1 MLFLDIPATT
11 AFALSATLESL
22 KGVHNGRA
30 SRNFYTWH
38 QTFPTQD
45 SRSSGAELFIA
56 VARCDSRRR
65 AVRRSGGASGGPGT
79 PGYTPPP
86 GGYGSGKAI
95 GIGVGAAAG
104 VGVLFLALH
113 NHGNVS
119 GCVQPTDDGLR
130 LVDEKKNKTYALVPG
145 AVILKPGQRVELKGQ
160 KSKSEAGAQSFEAKK
175 LVRDLGSC
183 TASTPVAQAQPA
195 GR

>member
-1 MLFLDIPATT
+1 MDALRVISAPGIKHSLPKVLVRL
-11 AFALSATLESL
+11 ALSSSL
-22 KGVHNGRA
+22 LLLAA
-30 SRNFYTWH
+30 SHAAAQY
-38 QTFPTQD
+38 
-45 SRSSGAELFIA
+45 
-56 VARCDSRRR
+56 
-65 AVRRSGGASGGPGT
+65 GGGGGSTGGPGS

-86 GGYGSGKAI
+86 GGYGSGKAVGI
-95 GIGVGAAAG
+95 GVGVGAAAG

-130 LVDEKKNKTYALVPG
+130 LVDEKKNRTYALVPG
-145 AVILKPGQRVELKGQ
+145 TVILKPGQRVELKGQ
-160 KSKSEAGAQSFEAKK
+160 KSKSDAGVQSFEAKK
-175 LVRDLGSC
+175 LVKDLGSC

>member
-1 MLFLDIPATT
+1 MDALRVISAPGIKHSLPKILVRL
-11 AFALSATLESL
+11 ALSSSL
-22 KGVHNGRA
+22 LLLAA
-30 SRNFYTWH
+30 SHAAAQYGGGGGST
-38 QTFPTQD
+38 
-45 SRSSGAELFIA
+45 SGA
-56 VARCDSRRR
+56 
-65 AVRRSGGASGGPGT
+65 GT

-86 GGYGSGKAI
+86 GGYGSGKAV

-104 VGVLFLALH
+104 VGALFLALH

-160 KSKSEAGAQSFEAKK
+160 KSKSDAGAQSFEAKK

>member
-1 MLFLDIPATT
+1 MDALRVISAPGIKHSLPKVLVRL
-11 AFALSATLESL
+11 ALSSSL
-22 KGVHNGRA
+22 LLLAA
-30 SRNFYTWH
+30 SHAAAQY
-38 QTFPTQD
+38 
-45 SRSSGAELFIA
+45 
-56 VARCDSRRR
+56 
-65 AVRRSGGASGGPGT
+65 GGGGGTTGGPGT

-86 GGYGSGKAI
+86 GGYGSGKAV

-130 LVDEKKNKTYALVPG
+130 LVDEKKNRTYALVPG
-145 AVILKPGQRVELKGQ
+145 TVILKPGQRVELKGQ
-160 KSKSEAGAQSFEAKK
+160 KSKSDAGVQSFEAKK
-175 LVRDLGSC
+175 LVKDLGSC

>member
-1 MLFLDIPATT
+1 MGTLRVISAPGIKHSLPKILVRL
-11 AFALSATLESL
+11 ALSSSL
-22 KGVHNGRA
+22 LLLAA
-30 SRNFYTWH
+30 SHAAAQY
-38 QTFPTQD
+38 
-45 SRSSGAELFIA
+45 
-56 VARCDSRRR
+56 
-65 AVRRSGGASGGPGT
+65 GGGGGTTGGPGT

-86 GGYGSGKAI
+86 GGYGSGKAV

-104 VGVLFLALH
+104 VGVLFLTLH

-130 LVDEKKNKTYALVPG
+130 LVDERKNKTYALVPG

-160 KSKSEAGAQSFEAKK
+160 KSKSDAGVQSFEAKK
-175 LVRDLGSC
+175 LVKDLGSC

>member
-1 MLFLDIPATT
+1 MDTLRVISALGIKHSLPKILVRL
-11 AFALSATLESL
+11 ALSSSL
-22 KGVHNGRA
+22 LLLAA
-30 SRNFYTWH
+30 SHAAAQY
-38 QTFPTQD
+38 
-45 SRSSGAELFIA
+45 
-56 VARCDSRRR
+56 
-65 AVRRSGGASGGPGT
+65 GGGGGTGGPGT

-130 LVDEKKNKTYALVPG
+130 LVDERKNKTYALVPG

-160 KSKSEAGAQSFEAKK
+160 KSKSDAGAQSFEAKK
-175 LVRDLGSC
+175 LVKNLGSC

>member
-1 MLFLDIPATT
+1 MDTLRVISAPGIKYSLPKILVRL
-11 AFALSATLESL
+11 ALSSSL
-22 KGVHNGRA
+22 VLVAA
-30 SRNFYTWH
+30 SHAAAQY
-38 QTFPTQD
+38 
-45 SRSSGAELFIA
+45 
-56 VARCDSRRR
+56 
-65 AVRRSGGASGGPGT
+65 GGGGGTGGPGT

-95 GIGVGAAAG
+95 GIGVGVGAAAG

-113 NHGNVS
+113 NHGNVT
-119 GCVQPTDDGLR
+119 GCVQPTDDGLH

-175 LVRDLGSC
+175 LLKDLGSC
-183 TASTPVAQAQPA
+183 TASTPVAQAKTA

>member
-1 MLFLDIPATT
+1 MDALRVISTPGIKHSLPKILVRL
-11 AFALSATLESL
+11 ALSSSLLLLAATHAAAQY
-22 KGVHNGRA
+22 GG
-30 SRNFYTWH
+30 
-38 QTFPTQD
+38 
-45 SRSSGAELFIA
+45 G
-56 VARCDSRRR
+56 
-65 AVRRSGGASGGPGT
+65 GGASGGPGT